1 MKKQVSI
8 YTLFT
13 FILLTGLSLSTQ
25 AQHKLPKGE
34 WIYQRSM
41 GMMSIKMTAVFT
53 KDQVAYTVATN
64 GKEMKERGKKF
75 KVLKSVVKNGK
86 GKMLLQE
93 VDKERYS
100 IGFFNQKSKDEL
112 IMMPADPGMN
122 NKAKAENMFKNAEK
136 AIASEIKENSPG
148 MSKQMKFDPYEFGW
162 LWRSKKMVDE
172 LSALPTMPELDK
184 KGLIE
189 TMDDMIVVMKKT
201 KGAKAEMVN
210 AMAMMRSMETML
222 INKGYNPYTSMGVL
236 MKSQMKFASD
246 PEVQKKAQELQK
258 IQMNKKK

>member
-1 MKKQVSI
+1 MKNQLSI

-13 FILLTGLSLSTQ
+13 FILLTGLSLHTY
-25 AQHKLPKGE
+25 AQNKLPKGE

-41 GMMSIKMTAVFT
+41 GTMSIKMTAVFT
-53 KDQVAYTVATN
+53 KDQVVYAVATN
-64 GKEMKERGKKF
+64 GQEMKERSKTF

-93 VDKERYS
+93 LDKEKYS

-122 NKAKAENMFKNAEK
+122 DRSKAENMFKNAEK
-136 AIASEIKENSPG
+136 AIAEEMEHRVPG
-148 MSKQMKFDPYEFGW
+148 TPKQMKFDPYEFGW

-189 TMDDMIVVMKKT
+189 MMDDMIVAMKKT

-210 AMAMMRSMETML
+210 AMAMMQNMETML
-222 INKGYNPYTSMGVL
+222 INKGYNPYTSMGAL

-258 IQMNKKK
+258 IQMSKKK